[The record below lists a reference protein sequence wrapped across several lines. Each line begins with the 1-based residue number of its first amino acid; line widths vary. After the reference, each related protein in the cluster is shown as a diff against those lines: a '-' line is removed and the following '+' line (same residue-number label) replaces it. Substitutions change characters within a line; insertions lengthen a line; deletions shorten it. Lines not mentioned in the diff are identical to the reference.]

1 MGRWTKTPEETK
13 EEAEARAAIIA
24 FFRSHFDAQARGGQ

>member
-1 MGRWTKTPEETK
+1 MERRTKTPEETK

-24 FFRSHFDAQARGGQ
+24 FFQSHFDT